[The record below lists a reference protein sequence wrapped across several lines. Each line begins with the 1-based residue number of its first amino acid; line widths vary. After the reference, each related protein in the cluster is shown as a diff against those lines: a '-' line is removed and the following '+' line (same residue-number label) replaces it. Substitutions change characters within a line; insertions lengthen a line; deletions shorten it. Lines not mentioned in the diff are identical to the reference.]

1 MLANEFLAFEHS
13 PLFFVDIIIHC
24 SLLRTCRVR
33 VEEKEE
39 FLVYTVLW
47 TLTCHPYLESATAL
61 SDKEKERKVNFRTR
75 FFLMLANEFLAFEHS
90 PLFFVDIIIHCSL
103 LRTCR
108 VRVEEK
114 EEFLVYTVLWTL
126 TCHPYLESATALS
139 DYYKEKER
147 KVNFRTRF
155 FLMLANEFLA
165 FEHSPLFFVDIIIH
179 CSLLRTCR
187 VRVEEKEEFL
197 VYTVLWTLTCH
208 PYLESATALSDTYPH
223 CSNDIVNSCL
233 AILNLM
239 LCMQ

>member
-1 MLANEFLAFEHS
+1 MIRMCIKDRISSHS
-13 PLFFVDIIIHC
+13 SYNVLFSEKIQLHFV
-24 SLLRTCRVR
+24 L
-33 VEEKEE
+33 
-39 FLVYTVLW
+39 VLW
-47 TLTCHPYLESATAL
+47 RVIGHPYIESATAL

-139 DYYKEKER
+139 DKEKER

-155 FLMLANEFLA
+155 FL
-165 FEHSPLFFVDIIIH
+165 
-179 CSLLRTCR
+179 C
-187 VRVEEKEEFL
+187 
-197 VYTVLWTLTCH
+197 
-208 PYLESATALSDTYPH
+208 
-223 CSNDIVNSCL
+223 
-233 AILNLM
+233 
-239 LCMQ
+239 

>member
-1 MLANEFLAFEHS
+1 MLANEFLVFEHS

-139 DYYKEKER
+139 DYHCIYQVLDLVSPKQSDAICTAALQHADKNR
-147 KVNFRTRF
+147 S
-155 FLMLANEFLA
+155 MEFLPC
-165 FEHSPLFFVDIIIH
+165 E
-179 CSLLRTCR
+179 
-187 VRVEEKEEFL
+187 
-197 VYTVLWTLTCH
+197 YT
-208 PYLESATALSDTYPH
+208 
-223 CSNDIVNSCL
+223 
-233 AILNLM
+233 
-239 LCMQ
+239 

>member
-1 MLANEFLAFEHS
+1 MLANEFSAFEHS

-33 VEEKEE
+33 VKEKEE

-47 TLTCHPYLESATAL
+47 TLTCHPYLESTTAL

-155 FLMLANEFLA
+155 FLMLANEFSA

-208 PYLESATALSDTYPH
+208 PYLKSATALSDYYKEKEQK
-223 CSNDIVNSCL
+223 SILDIVFF
-233 AILNLM
+233 
-239 LCMQ
+239 LC

>member
-61 SDKEKERKVNFRTR
+61 SDYYYKEKERNVNFRTR

-139 DYYKEKER
+139 DYVGKWINK
-147 KVNFRTRF
+147 
-155 FLMLANEFLA
+155 LMT
-165 FEHSPLFFVDIIIH
+165 IIKRI
-179 CSLLRTCR
+179 
-187 VRVEEKEEFL
+187 
-197 VYTVLWTLTCH
+197 
-208 PYLESATALSDTYPH
+208 
-223 CSNDIVNSCL
+223 I
-233 AILNLM
+233 
-239 LCMQ
+239 

>member
-1 MLANEFLAFEHS
+1 MTIASKSVRRSYYYYYYPYYYYYKEKERKVNFRTRFFLMLANEFLAFEHS

-126 TCHPYLESATALS
+126 TCHPYLESANALS
-139 DYYKEKER
+139 DIPC
-147 KVNFRTRF
+147 
-155 FLMLANEFLA
+155 MQIANVLHFILLWRVKD
-165 FEHSPLFFVDIIIH
+165 PLP
-179 CSLLRTCR
+179 LRTQQNCA
-187 VRVEEKEEFL
+187 FDGNFML
-197 VYTVLWTLTCH
+197 
-208 PYLESATALSDTYPH
+208 D
-223 CSNDIVNSCL
+223 NDIYRLSVQVTSLSLPSESN
-233 AILNLM
+233 
-239 LCMQ
+239 

>member
-61 SDKEKERKVNFRTR
+61 SDYKEKERKINFKTR

-139 DYYKEKER
+139 DNYAVKPGCSY
-147 KVNFRTRF
+147 
-155 FLMLANEFLA
+155 LPLLLACFSKIA
-165 FEHSPLFFVDIIIH
+165 
-179 CSLLRTCR
+179 LL
-187 VRVEEKEEFL
+187 V
-197 VYTVLWTLTCH
+197 H
-208 PYLESATALSDTYPH
+208 
-223 CSNDIVNSCL
+223 
-233 AILNLM
+233 ILNFINYGF
-239 LCMQ
+239 CPYNYISRN